1 MKINIFLI
9 LMTCIFLFFVFLFF
23 DRINSFE
30 IPITTVDFGIIDYN
44 EIEIISNDSY
54 FYYSNDVEPK
64 MNEIKEEINDEVKTI
79 KLNTTNSLTLKG
91 VINAKNT
98 NRFLHQFNLK
108 ENKNQLYLFIDS
120 PGGSVEDGYKIITEI
135 MKYNITCIAEKA
147 YSMAFAI
154 LQSCNTR
161 YMLPFGKLMQHQISL
176 GLMNELGKIESYIKF
191 INEMEVELLKLQSKK
206 IGISSEELKNKTN
219 NEWWLFSNNAII
231 ENCADNIV
239 NVECTKKLT
248 LETYTINNG
257 MYDYIYSKCPLIP
270 DYIEKKEN
278 NKNNKDYIYFI

>member
-1 MKINIFLI
+1 
-9 LMTCIFLFFVFLFF
+9 MTYIFLFFVFLFF
-23 DRINSFE
+23 DKINSYE
-30 IPITTVDFGIIDYN
+30 IPTVDFGIIDYN
-44 EIEIISNDSY
+44 EIEIINNDSS
-54 FYYSNDVEPK
+54 FYYINNHSSEPEKKTDKNEETSN
-64 MNEIKEEINDEVKTI
+64 EVKTI
-79 KLNTTNSLTLKG
+79 KFNTTNTLTLKG
-91 VINAKNT
+91 VINAENT

-120 PGGSVEDGYKIITEI
+120 PGGSVEDGYKIIAEI

-154 LQSCNTR
+154 LQSCTTR
-161 YMLPFGKLMQHQISL
+161 YILPFGKLMQHQISL

-191 INEMEVELLKLQSKK
+191 INEMEVELLKLQSNK
-206 IGISSEELKNKTN
+206 IGISSEELKNRTM
-219 NEWWLFSNNAII
+219 NEWWLFSNNAIN

-248 LETYTINNG
+248 LDTYTINSG

>member
-1 MKINIFLI
+1 
-9 LMTCIFLFFVFLFF
+9 MTYIFLFFVFLFF
-23 DRINSFE
+23 DKINSYE
-30 IPITTVDFGIIDYN
+30 IPTVDFGIIDYN
-44 EIEIISNDSY
+44 EIEIINNDSS
-54 FYYSNDVEPK
+54 FYYINNHSSEPEKKTDKNEESN
-64 MNEIKEEINDEVKTI
+64 NEVKTI
-79 KLNTTNSLTLKG
+79 KFNTTNTLTLKG
-91 VINAKNT
+91 VINAENT

-120 PGGSVEDGYKIITEI
+120 PGGSVEDGYKIIAEI

-154 LQSCNTR
+154 LQSCTTR
-161 YMLPFGKLMQHQISL
+161 YILPFGKLMQHQISL

-191 INEMEVELLKLQSKK
+191 INEMEVELLKLQSNK
-206 IGISSEELKNKTN
+206 IGISSEELKNRTM
-219 NEWWLFSNNAII
+219 NEWWLFSNNAIN

-248 LETYTINNG
+248 LDTYTINSG

-278 NKNNKDYIYFI
+278 NKNNKDFIYFI

>member
-1 MKINIFLI
+1 
-9 LMTCIFLFFVFLFF
+9 MTYIFLFFVFLFF
-23 DRINSFE
+23 DKINSYE
-30 IPITTVDFGIIDYN
+30 IPTVDFGIIDYN
-44 EIEIISNDSY
+44 EIEIINNDSS
-54 FYYSNDVEPK
+54 FYYINNHSSEPEKKTDKNEESN
-64 MNEIKEEINDEVKTI
+64 NEVKTI
-79 KLNTTNSLTLKG
+79 KFNTTNTLTLKG
-91 VINAKNT
+91 VINAENT

-120 PGGSVEDGYKIITEI
+120 PGGSVEDGYKIIAEI

-154 LQSCNTR
+154 LQSCTTR
-161 YMLPFGKLMQHQISL
+161 YILPFGKLMQHQISL

-191 INEMEVELLKLQSKK
+191 INEMEVELLKLQSNK
-206 IGISSEELKNKTN
+206 IGISSEELKNRTM
-219 NEWWLFSNNAII
+219 NEWWLFSNNAIN

-248 LETYTINNG
+248 LDTYTINSG

>member
-1 MKINIFLI
+1 
-9 LMTCIFLFFVFLFF
+9 MTYIFLFFVFLFF
-23 DRINSFE
+23 DKINSYE
-30 IPITTVDFGIIDYN
+30 IPTVDFGIIDYN
-44 EIEIISNDSY
+44 EIEIINNDSS
-54 FYYSNDVEPK
+54 FYYLNNHSSEPEK
-64 MNEIKEEINDEVKTI
+64 KTDKNKETNNEVKTI
-79 KLNTTNSLTLKG
+79 KLNTTNTLTLKG
-91 VINAKNT
+91 VINAENT

-154 LQSCNTR
+154 LQSCTTR
-161 YMLPFGKLMQHQISL
+161 YILPFGKLMQHQISL
-176 GLMNELGKIESYIKF
+176 GLINELGKIESYIKF

-206 IGISSEELKNKTN
+206 IGISSEELKNRTM
-219 NEWWLFSNNAII
+219 NEWWLFSNNAIN

-248 LETYTINNG
+248 LDTYTINTG

-278 NKNNKDYIYFI
+278 NKDYIYFI

>member
-1 MKINIFLI
+1 
-9 LMTCIFLFFVFLFF
+9 MTYIFLFFVFLFF
-23 DRINSFE
+23 DKINSYE
-30 IPITTVDFGIIDYN
+30 IPTVDFGIIDYN
-44 EIEIISNDSY
+44 EIEIINNDSS
-54 FYYSNDVEPK
+54 FYYINNHSSEPEKKTDKNEESN
-64 MNEIKEEINDEVKTI
+64 NEVKTI
-79 KLNTTNSLTLKG
+79 KFNTTNTLTLKG
-91 VINAKNT
+91 VINAENT

-120 PGGSVEDGYKIITEI
+120 PGGSVEDGYKIIAEI

-154 LQSCNTR
+154 LQSCTTR
-161 YMLPFGKLMQHQISL
+161 YILPFGKLMQHQISL
-176 GLMNELGKIESYIKF
+176 GLINELGKIESYLKF
-191 INEMEVELLKLQSKK
+191 INEMEVELLKLQSNK
-206 IGISSEELKNKTN
+206 IGISSEELKNRTM
-219 NEWWLFSNNAII
+219 NEWWLFSNNAIN

-248 LETYTINNG
+248 LDTYTINSG

>member
-1 MKINIFLI
+1 
-9 LMTCIFLFFVFLFF
+9 MTYIFLFFVFLFF
-23 DRINSFE
+23 DKINSYE
-30 IPITTVDFGIIDYN
+30 IPTVDFGIIDYN
-44 EIEIISNDSY
+44 EIEIINNDSS
-54 FYYSNDVEPK
+54 FYYINNHSSKPEKKTDKNEETSN
-64 MNEIKEEINDEVKTI
+64 EVKTI
-79 KLNTTNSLTLKG
+79 KFNTTNTLTLKG
-91 VINAKNT
+91 VINAENT

-161 YMLPFGKLMQHQISL
+161 YILPFGKLMQHQISL

-191 INEMEVELLKLQSKK
+191 INEMEVELLKLQSNK
-206 IGISSEELKNKTN
+206 IGISSEELKNRTM
-219 NEWWLFSNNAII
+219 NEWWLFSNNAIN

-248 LETYTINNG
+248 LDTYTINSG

-278 NKNNKDYIYFI
+278 NNKDYIYFI

>member
-1 MKINIFLI
+1 
-9 LMTCIFLFFVFLFF
+9 MTYIFLFFVFLFF
-23 DRINSFE
+23 DKINSYE
-30 IPITTVDFGIIDYN
+30 IPTVDFGIIDYN
-44 EIEIISNDSY
+44 EIEIINNDSS
-54 FYYSNDVEPK
+54 FYYINNHSSEPEKKTDKNEESN
-64 MNEIKEEINDEVKTI
+64 NEVKTI
-79 KLNTTNSLTLKG
+79 KFNTTNTLTLKG
-91 VINAKNT
+91 VINAENT

-154 LQSCNTR
+154 LQSCTTR
-161 YMLPFGKLMQHQISL
+161 YILPFGKLMQHQISL

-191 INEMEVELLKLQSKK
+191 INEMEVELLKLQSNK
-206 IGISSEELKNKTN
+206 IGISSEELKNRTM
-219 NEWWLFSNNAII
+219 NEWWLFSNNAIN

-248 LETYTINNG
+248 LDTYTINNG